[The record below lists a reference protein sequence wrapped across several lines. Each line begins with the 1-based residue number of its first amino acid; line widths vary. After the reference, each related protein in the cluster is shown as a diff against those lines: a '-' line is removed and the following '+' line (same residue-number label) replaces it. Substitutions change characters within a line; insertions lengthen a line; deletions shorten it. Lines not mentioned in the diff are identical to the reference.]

1 MKNRSIGPAGLCGVV
16 ILSQIVLVG
25 CGKRDDSIS
34 VAEANPPNVIKD
46 EALDLEGGENTEP
59 AAYEAMVVNSGTDE
73 LGDTSSESP
82 APPKNVTGMS
92 EDAMRIAAYEGRASV
107 VERGLDGGID
117 VNSADPGKKHTALH
131 MAAYNGHTDT
141 VRLLLERGA
150 EIDCRDVEGKTPLS
164 HACTGPF
171 AETVKL
177 LVEKGADVNAKDT
190 NEGFTPLMMAAALNQ
205 PEIVKILLANGADKE
220 AVDDDQDKAI
230 DHARN
235 ESLSEIVEL
244 LK

>member
-1 MKNRSIGPAGLCGVV
+1 MAQHARGHGTPRRTRAVETRLYGTATTGRQATGRS
-16 ILSQIVLVG
+16 
-25 CGKRDDSIS
+25 
-34 VAEANPPNVIKD
+34 PP
-46 EALDLEGGENTEP
+46 L
-59 AAYEAMVVNSGTDE
+59 
-73 LGDTSSESP
+73 
-82 APPKNVTGMS
+82 
-92 EDAMRIAAYEGRASV
+92 
-107 VERGLDGGID
+107 
-117 VNSADPGKKHTALH
+117 
-131 MAAYNGHTDT
+131 
-141 VRLLLERGA
+141 
-150 EIDCRDVEGKTPLS
+150 PLS

>member
-1 MKNRSIGPAGLCGVV
+1 MKNRSIGPVGLCRVV

-25 CGKRDDSIS
+25 CGKRDDAISI
-34 VAEANPPNVIKD
+34 AESDPPNVLQN
-46 EALDLEGGENTEP
+46 ETLEIEESENAEP
-59 AAYEAMVVNSGTDE
+59 DAYEAMVVDSGTAE
-73 LGDTSSESP
+73 GDVVSQP
-82 APPKNVTGMS
+82 PAAPPKNVSGMS

-117 VNSADPGKKHTALH
+117 VNAADPGKKHTALH

-150 EIDCRDVEGKTPLS
+150 EIDCRDIEGKTPLS

-190 NEGFTPLMMAAALNQ
+190 SEGFTPLMMAAALNQ

-235 ESLSEIVEL
+235 EKLSEIVEL